1 MQTKTKTHHSVG
13 KALEILKSF
22 IPNNREQSTVDIA
35 RDLDLHASTVS
46 RLLGVL
52 TIHDFLK
59 QNPNTKK
66 YSLGKAALDL
76 GKALHKTISEQIVVV
91 AKPYIDDLRDFLDSD
106 IGLEVLVRKET
117 ILAYRAWG
125 PRPFKVRFSLGDTL
139 DVHAAAGARAIM
151 AFSTPEV
158 VDTML
163 KGKLVRLTSKTI
175 TDKKVLKKK
184 LAEFRRQGVAFD
196 ICETDQDY
204 IHIAAP
210 IFNYDRK
217 PIAAVVIGESAN
229 RVTGRF
235 KTKAIPALK
244 ETAAKISSD
253 LFYREEL
260 D

>member
-1 MQTKTKTHHSVG
+1 VK
-13 KALEILKSF
+13 
-22 IPNNREQSTVDIA
+22 
-35 RDLDLHASTVS
+35 
-46 RLLGVL
+46 
-52 TIHDFLK
+52 
-59 QNPNTKK
+59 
-66 YSLGKAALDL
+66 
-76 GKALHKTISEQIVVV
+76 
-91 AKPYIDDLRDFLDSD
+91 
-106 IGLEVLVRKET
+106 
-117 ILAYRAWG
+117 
-125 PRPFKVRFSLGDTL
+125 FSLGDTL
-139 DVHAAAGARAIM
+139 DVHAAAGARAVM

-184 LAEFRRQGVAFD
+184 LAEFRHQGVAFD
-196 ICETDQDY
+196 IRETDQDY

-210 IFNYDRK
+210 IFNYDRQ

-253 LFYREEL
+253 LFYPEEL